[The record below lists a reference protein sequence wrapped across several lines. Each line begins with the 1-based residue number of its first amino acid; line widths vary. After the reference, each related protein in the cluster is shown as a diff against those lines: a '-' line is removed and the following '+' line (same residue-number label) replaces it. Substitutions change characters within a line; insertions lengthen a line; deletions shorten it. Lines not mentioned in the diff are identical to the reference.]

1 MTDLERFQQLAAR
14 ARAESPPPLD
24 VTGSVMQRLAF
35 EERAVLTTQR
45 TLALCSA
52 VSAVA
57 ATIVLAVT
65 AWTWSAWTD
74 PLGQMFTQTLTVVQ

>member
-1 MTDLERFQQLAAR
+1 MTDLERFEKMAAR
-14 ARAESPPPLD
+14 ARAESPPPLNI
-24 VTGSVMQRLAF
+24 TGSVMQRLAF
-35 EERAVLTTQR
+35 EERAVLATHR
-45 TLALCSA
+45 TLAFCSA

-57 ATIVLAVT
+57 ATIVVAVT